1 MSQDELSEKNT
12 SLQEA
17 EYDLQKRNHRV
28 ERLLKRLSEVEKQ
41 CKMLPAGVSG
51 EKTVKGEQALNTG
64 EVTYH
69 CSFFRPLHI
78 VCPTQAHFELLQ
90 STNKQR

>member
-1 MSQDELSEKNT
+1 MSQDELSLKNT

-41 CKMLPAGVSG
+41 CKPFPPAAATAAATAGTTS
-51 EKTVKGEQALNTG
+51 EKTVKGEQVLNTG
-64 EVTYH
+64 EVMAE
-69 CSFFRPLHI
+69 RPEI
-78 VCPTQAHFELLQ
+78 
-90 STNKQR
+90 

>member
-41 CKMLPAGVSG
+41 SKTLPAGTAS
-51 EKTVKGEQALNTG
+51 EKPVKGEQNLYTG
-64 EVTYH
+64 EVITER
-69 CSFFRPLHI
+69 SRAWFR
-78 VCPTQAHFELLQ
+78 V
-90 STNKQR
+90 